1 MTSADT
7 PLDDTDEHSG
17 PSAGDDL
24 IRFDIVENAVA
35 STMKKMTQMKISGIM
50 VRAIQR

>member
-1 MTSADT
+1 MTSAAT
-7 PLDDTDEHSG
+7 PLGDTDEHSG

-35 STMKKMTQMKISGIM
+35 STTKKMTQMKISGIM